1 MGNLKL
7 HTGAQGSYY
16 YFKDKIFGHLDSGE
30 DDAYLYFM
38 PVNRAVRY
46 FKKELLSAGK
56 KNAILDPPIFTFLSF
71 IQKIYHFFPQKKKV
85 ISPSMRLLLLENIL
99 NTDREH
105 LNYFRDQG
113 SLSDGMI
120 LKADRMVEEFFQF
133 GFRPHNFREP
143 PPTAEPKFS
152 DFEFFIRALYKI
164 YGEQLID
171 ESSLIVEVVNQLDA
185 DFLKDIFP
193 NLKVIYVNGF
203 GIISPPMQQF
213 LSLSKEVCDVEIK
226 LEYDP
231 LNEELF
237 KHTVNAYE
245 ALSQISNQIVDHS
258 GEGEEIAPLLFNSSL
273 SDVQKKKLKA
283 NVYIQRTCNRNSEV
297 RFIATEIKKKFHE
310 QNIPLNKIGITF
322 PDIEKYTPLVRQVF
336 NEFKIPFNLST
347 GFALATSPLIQSY
360 MQVLKVAIS
369 QFNSM
374 EVYKL
379 ALSPFLKEKLT
390 EEAELIRQCGARFR
404 QHKFPGSWDERIRRI
419 FKTMGNDP
427 WVMNRKKNISDEKS
441 ERMMQN
447 IQSFQ
452 LMIEP
457 LTSEFSAEEFQKIYI
472 KVLMDLG
479 LLNWYAHNDGAL
491 NITEKEREYRAFN
504 RFIKLL
510 DQMVWI
516 LKYIHGPGPL
526 NISDY
531 YHYLTLIIENATY
544 NLREWSDYGVQIM
557 PRLEILSLKPDILF
571 VGGLV
576 EGEFPRLFTRDIFFN
591 DDEREKIGLN
601 ASEDLLSQD
610 RFLFYQLLTSEAKNL
625 ILSHPEFEGEQRLLP
640 STFLSALQEVSD
652 KIIVNREDPK
662 QEYLSASSLLEYLSQ
677 SLKKGI
683 TTNDEK
689 LFRSWMSEKYRQTV
703 YLWQGSIRL
712 LQDRRG
718 HRHITTNEGNLTRS
732 TQIQKTLK
740 KVHLNHPFSITAL
753 ESYAFCP
760 MQYFLQRI
768 LNLEK
773 EEDPEATITHLERG
787 NVIHNILY
795 TFYKR
800 LSPEQRKNPWDY
812 PELLEKIA
820 GDAFQS
826 LPYDDIL
833 YTIEKEKYFSAPNQ
847 PGLWFKFLE
856 VEKEAS
862 GRTGFRPALF
872 EAGFGYL
879 SGKKPGSSSNIEV
892 RIKRDEGDIKL
903 YGKIDRIDIDAHGRF
918 IVIDYKT
925 GSGATKIKLADI
937 MNGLSLQL
945 PVYIIAA
952 QRLLA
957 EKNKKAVPVGGIYF
971 LVQDGDHCQ
980 KIPVFIDHKFYIDPK
995 ANKEAVL
1002 PKTEYGINGETLTL
1016 TGVINNSRDFIV
1028 EYVKGIASGNFRH
1041 TFTPEQER
1049 CTQFC
1054 SYRRI
1059 CRKDTAKLLS
1069 LKEQMPRKD

>member
-1 MGNLKL
+1 MGKLKL
-7 HTGAQGSYY
+7 HTGPQGSYY
-16 YFKDKIFGHLDSGE
+16 YFKNKIFRHLDSGE

-46 FKKELLSAGK
+46 FKKELLSTGK
-56 KNAILDPPIFTFLSF
+56 KNAILDPPVFTFLSF
-71 IQKIYHFFPQKKKV
+71 IQKIYHLFPQKKKV
-85 ISPSMRLLLLENIL
+85 ISQSMRLLLLENIL
-99 NTDREH
+99 ISDRER
-105 LNYFRDQG
+105 LDYFRNKW
-113 SLSDGMI
+113 SLSDGLI

-133 GFRPHNFREP
+133 GFRPQDFGEP
-143 PPTAEPKFS
+143 PPTAEPKFA
-152 DFEFFIRALYKI
+152 DFEYFIHALYHI

-171 ESSLIVEVVNQLDA
+171 ESSLITEVVNQLDA
-185 DFLKDIFP
+185 GLLNEAFP

-203 GIISPPMQQF
+203 GIISPPLRQF
-213 LSLSKEVCDVEIK
+213 LSLSKDMCDVEIK

-231 LNEELF
+231 RNEELF
-237 KHTVNAYE
+237 RHTVNAYE
-245 ALSQISNQIVDHS
+245 ALSQISDQIVDHS
-258 GEGEEIAPLLFNSSL
+258 TEGGEIAPLLFNSSL
-273 SDVQKKKLKA
+273 SDVQKKKLKTKI
-283 NVYIQRTCNRNSEV
+283 YLQCTTNRINEV

-322 PDIEKYTPLVRQVF
+322 PDIEKYTPLVRKVF

-347 GFALATSPLIQSY
+347 GFALAESPLIQSY
-360 MQVLKVAIS
+360 LQVLKVAIS

-390 EEAELIRQCGARFR
+390 EEAELIRQCGVRFG
-404 QHKFPGSWDERIRRI
+404 QHKIRDSWGERIRRI
-419 FKTMGNDP
+419 FKTMGHDP
-427 WVMNRKKNISDEKS
+427 WVMNRKKNISDEKLD
-441 ERMMQN
+441 RMMQN

-457 LTSEFSAEEFQKIYI
+457 LTSVLSAEEFQKIYI

-479 LLNWYAHNDGAL
+479 LLNWYAHNNGAL

-504 RFIKLL
+504 RFIKIL

-516 LKYIHGPGPL
+516 LKYMHGPDPL

-610 RFLFYQLLTSEAKNL
+610 RFLFYQLLTSEAKNI
-625 ILSHPEFEGEQRLLP
+625 ILSHPEFEAEQKLLP
-640 STFLSALQEVSD
+640 STFLSALQEVSEE
-652 KIIVNREDPK
+652 IIINREDPK
-662 QEYLSASSLLEYLSQ
+662 QEYLSASSVLEYLSQ

-683 TTNDEK
+683 TTDDEK
-689 LFRSWMSEKYRQTV
+689 LFQSWISEEYRQTV
-703 YLWQGSIRL
+703 DLWQGSIRL
-712 LQDRRG
+712 LQDRKG
-718 HRHITTNEGNLTRS
+718 HSLITNYEGNLTHS
-732 TQIQKTLK
+732 EQIQQALK
-740 KVHLNHPFSITAL
+740 KDHLNYPFSITAL

-768 LNLEK
+768 LHLEI
-773 EEDPEATITHLERG
+773 EEDPAATITHLERG
-787 NVIHNILY
+787 NVIHKILY
-795 TFYKR
+795 TFYRR
-800 LSPEQRKNPWDY
+800 LNPEQRKTPWDY

-820 GDAFQS
+820 ADIFQS
-826 LPYDDIL
+826 LPYNDIL
-833 YTIEKEKYFSAPNQ
+833 YTIEKEKYFSSPNR

-856 VEKEAS
+856 VENETS
-862 GRTGFRPALF
+862 VRTGFRPALF
-872 EAGFGYL
+872 ETGFGYS
-879 SGKKPGSSSNIEV
+879 SGKKPGISSDIEV
-892 RIKRDEGDIKL
+892 RIKRGEGDIKL

-925 GSGATKIKLADI
+925 GSGATKIKLTDI
-937 MNGLSLQL
+937 MKGLSLQL

-957 EKNKKAVPVGGIYF
+957 EKHKEAVPVGGIYY

-980 KIPVFIDHKFYIDPK
+980 KIPVFIDHKFYADPK
-995 ANKEAVL
+995 ANKSAIL
-1002 PKTEYGINGETLTL
+1002 PKIGYDKNGETLTL
-1016 TGVINNSRDFIV
+1016 TDVINNSRNFIV

-1041 TFTPEQER
+1041 TFMPEVEK

-1059 CRKDTAKLLS
+1059 CRKDTAKLLA
-1069 LKEQMPRKD
+1069 LKESEID